1 MQPILPTQAGYDLVA
16 IAASVAKIGGPAML
30 DKIAGA
36 ARELEAAQ
44 KHASVTAGALT
55 RREHALDEREKDITA
70 RTAAVEAR
78 ELEVAAKSDAVAI
91 RDRESRDLLR
101 ATQQKSDGMLTTAQ
115 RAVDDAKQREMA
127 VSEREARASAL
138 FNEARALKTEYEGK
152 LSQFKAIAA

>member
-78 ELEVAAKSDAVAI
+78 ELEVAAKSDAVAVREQELKVSL
-91 RDRESRDLLR
+91 RDTEARCKTLMSAALEKENGAAVREAAVAEREQEVLKRIAEARDFRIEYEEKLR
-101 ATQQKSDGMLTTAQ
+101 KL
-115 RAVDDAKQREMA
+115 KEMA
-127 VSEREARASAL
+127 
-138 FNEARALKTEYEGK
+138 G
-152 LSQFKAIAA
+152 